1 MTLACSDV
9 SSHNCGVCFLIL
21 LQRHCAI
28 RKQWKNDFFLI
39 AFGRAWR
46 HRKNLEISANSS
58 ALLAWNGFVRAVR
71 ARRGKMRKVARGR
84 QKAAWS
90 HCKEFTLSTIVIII
104 FHVFLQHKSYFFS
117 KQLPLNIHDN
127 HTAQLFAAKL
137 LSSFLSVLVCSTATP
152 PLHLAIKT
160 WPE

>member
-58 ALLAWNGFVRAVR
+58 ALLAWNGFVRAVW
-71 ARRGKMRKVARGR
+71 ARRGKMRGVARGR
-84 QKAAWS
+84 QKAARS

-104 FHVFLQHKSYFFS
+104 SCFLTTQVAFFFS

-137 LSSFLSVLVCSTATP
+137 SSSFLSVLVCSSATR
-152 PLHLAIKT
+152 PLHRAIKT
-160 WPE
+160 WAE